1 MYENEENGEVKEEDV
16 GSILEIMLGVENI
29 ELACVFLCLDNPDAE
44 HMTYGKMQFLFLVSH
59 VLNTGKDRPWYLRTF
74 GTTELLRALR

>member
-1 MYENEENGEVKEEDV
+1 MYENKENGEVKEEDV

-44 HMTYGKMQFLFLVSH
+44 HMTYGKIQSS
-59 VLNTGKDRPWYLRTF
+59 G
-74 GTTELLRALR
+74 

>member
-1 MYENEENGEVKEEDV
+1 MKRCTKSARRWLRVVLQMYENEENGEVKEEDV

-44 HMTYGKMQFLFLVSH
+44 HMTYGKMHLCFWLAMF
-59 VLNTGKDRPWYLRTF
+59 
-74 GTTELLRALR
+74 